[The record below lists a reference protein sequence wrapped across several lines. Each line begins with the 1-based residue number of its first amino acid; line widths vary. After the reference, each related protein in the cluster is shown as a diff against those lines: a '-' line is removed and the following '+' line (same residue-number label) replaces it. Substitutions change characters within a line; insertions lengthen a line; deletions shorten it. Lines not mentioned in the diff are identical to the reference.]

1 MKDYFDI
8 YTLFEIKQNIKAAN
22 NFFERFDSDVANP
35 LYTLMDLGKLNK
47 ISPSLLAL
55 ILLRFEKETK
65 NELEHDSSEFEG
77 FTINEI
83 LNYVEITHLF
93 YRNERMKRIERIIFN
108 LEKEIGG
115 TNSFTD
121 LLYQSYIEFRQF
133 LFHHL
138 SQEEEILFPYAKSLI
153 ELATNIYNDE
163 YTFLKSKLPEC
174 FLHTHT
180 KETEFN
186 LFRIFTLV
194 PSQFYQMETTE
205 ELMNLEMELKSFK
218 VDLDV
223 HSWIEEE
230 VLIPRIITLRKELF
244 NQ

>member
-1 MKDYFDI
+1 MKDSFDI
-8 YTLFEIKQNIKAAN
+8 YTVFEIKQNLKAAN
-22 NFFERFDSDVANP
+22 NFFGRFESNALNP
-35 LYTLMDLGKLNK
+35 IYTLSDLGKLNK
-47 ISPSLLAL
+47 ISPSLLVL
-55 ILLRFEKETK
+55 ILLKFEKETK
-65 NELEHDSSEFEG
+65 KEAEDDSSEFEG

-83 LNYVEITHLF
+83 LSYVEITHLF
-93 YRNERMKRIERIIFN
+93 YQNERMKRVERIIFN

-115 TNSFTD
+115 SNSFTD

-230 VLIPRIITLRKELF
+230 VLIPKIIALRKELF

>member
-1 MKDYFDI
+1 MKEPFEI
-8 YTLFEIKQNIKAAN
+8 FTVFEIKQSLKAAN
-22 NFFERFDSDVANP
+22 NFFERFEPVDVNP
-35 LYTLMDLGKLNK
+35 IYTLADLGKLNK

-55 ILLRFEKETK
+55 ILLKFEKETK
-65 NELEHDSSEFEG
+65 HEVEYDTSEFDC
-77 FTINEI
+77 FTITEI
-83 LNYVEITHLF
+83 LQYVKITHLF

-115 TNSFTD
+115 TNPFTD

-133 LFHHL
+133 LFQHL
-138 SQEEEILFPYAKSLI
+138 SQEEEILFPYTISLI
-153 ELATNIYNDE
+153 ELSTNVFNDE
-163 YTFLKSKLPEC
+163 YAFLKSKLPEC

-186 LFRIFTLV
+186 LFQIFTLV
-194 PSQFYQMETTE
+194 PAEFYQMETTE

-230 VLIPRIITLRKELF
+230 VLIPKIIALRKELF